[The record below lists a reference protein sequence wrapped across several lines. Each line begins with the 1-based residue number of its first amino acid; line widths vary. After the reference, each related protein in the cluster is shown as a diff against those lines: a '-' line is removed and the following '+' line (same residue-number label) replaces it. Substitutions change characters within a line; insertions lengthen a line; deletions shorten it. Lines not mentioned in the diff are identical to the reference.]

1 MKKIYLFFLL
11 LTFTGFAQF
20 SKTHYIPPLSGSG
33 GQPAQNQYMYISSPS
48 LTPVNFTINS
58 LGGGTISGTVSRN
71 NPYVYNIG
79 FGVDSQLMV
88 PTGSISSI
96 LNNKGYI
103 IEAEDQVY
111 VAIRLTASPQNYQ
124 AGGLVSKGLAALGT
138 QFRVGAFVNTGI
150 TGITNNHLTFVSILA
165 TENNTTV
172 DFNDIAPGVTL
183 INNGGSGN
191 LPPSISL
198 NRGQSFVMATTGPT
212 SGPNTDGLIGAL
224 ISSDKPITVNCGSF
238 AGTNGNVDNN
248 LDLGFDQIVSTE
260 RIGNEY
266 IFVRGFGIDITERPL
281 LIAHENN
288 TEIYLNG
295 NTGTPDYQL
304 NAGDYIALDGSEYS
318 ANGNLYVQT
327 SKNVFAYQG
336 VGGNSQANQEMFF
349 VPPLSCQTPKIIDNI
364 PLINL
369 IGNISFVVNSGVN
382 IVTETGANLDFII
395 NGTNYSLASLP
406 SNVNVQGPFAV
417 NGNAD
422 YETYKLTGITGNI
435 SIFADKQLY
444 ISYFGSNDAA
454 TYGGYY
460 SGFTFKPE
468 ISFNRIDITTSN
480 CIPNVNLSINSLSPF
495 DTYQW
500 FFNGQPIVGA
510 TNPSYTPTIPGLY
523 YLSATVAA
531 CAITLISDEI
541 PVSSCPEDTDLD
553 GAIDNIDID
562 FDNDG
567 IANCIE
573 SYGNK
578 DFNLTNLTTGNL
590 IVGNYTNSFTGLVS
604 TAGTNTPTTTP
615 FSGAADGSFITN
627 PANGIDNE
635 VTYEMN
641 FAQPVSLSMEYVTT
655 SAPGNL
661 LNSTGEFII
670 QCAIDK
676 TITILNPT
684 GQLLI
689 DTNYDGIYESGINQF
704 SSFQIRFRL
713 NSTVPLAAGSGTFK
727 IRSYLTDFLSIK
739 HINISE
745 GSSRATFKIFATC
758 VPKDSDSD
766 GIPDQFDLDS
776 DGDGISDNIE
786 AQGQNYIVSSPI
798 DANGDGMSDVYGSG
812 IIPIDTDGDGV
823 LDYLDLDSDNDGIY
837 DSVETAID
845 TDGDGIANYIS
856 LDSDGDLCPDVIEAG
871 FTDANNDGLLGNV
884 AVTVDAFGIIT
895 NAPNGYTTPN
905 PNYII
910 GAPIVIATQPQN
922 QVTCN
927 SQNASFTFT
936 GTPSTSYQW
945 QVSTNGGTT
954 WTNLTNSG
962 LYSGTTTINLQII
975 GATTSMNT
983 YQYRVLLNRNGN
995 SCGLFSEA
1003 AQLTVYP
1010 LPVLT
1015 SPVSI
1020 VQCDNDDTNDG
1031 ISEVSLIQKNDIISA
1046 NSANETFTYFTTQ
1059 IAAQNNTTAFKILNP
1074 LTYNTGNTVVW
1085 VRVENSD
1092 GCFQV
1097 GQINVFVSATQIPSS
1112 FLRKF
1117 AVCDDFLNSTND
1129 DRDGISLFNFSSVT
1143 NDITAL
1149 LPAATPFTIKYYKTQ
1164 ADALAE
1170 TDIDG
1175 NSIEVDPSN
1184 YRNIGFPGFQQIWV
1198 RVESTLDN
1206 ACFGLGAFV
1215 ELTVEE
1221 LPIAN
1226 PIANLISCDDNQDG
1240 RFPFDTSMVQS
1251 TILGSQNPA
1260 NVNVTYFDENN
1271 SPLPSPLPN
1280 PFLTRSQTIRIV
1292 VANTTTSALNGPC
1305 FDETK
1310 LTFIVDVLPVA
1321 YPVSNLSH
1329 CDDDGLEDG
1338 QYGFDTSAIESSLL
1352 NGQTG
1357 MSVTYLNENGNA
1369 LPSPLPNPFRT
1380 SSQTITA
1387 IVTNPIN
1394 TTCFATRSFDF
1405 IVHPLPQLEDGFTEI
1420 ICFNVDEIT
1429 FDAGLLG
1436 GSPADFTYQWF
1447 RNDKIINGATNY
1459 ELTVNQNGFYK
1470 VLVTSQFGCEQTR
1483 LIEIVYSQPATIE
1496 DITVIDLVESNTVT
1510 VVVSGS
1516 GNYVFSLD
1524 SPTGLYQTAGVF
1536 ENVTAGIYT
1545 VYVKDLLGCGIVT
1558 QEISVLGAPKFFTPN
1573 GDGFNDTWQVRGV
1586 NEKYYSNSVIYVFDR
1601 FGKLIIQI
1609 DPKSKG
1615 WDGTFNGSP
1624 LPSTDYWY
1632 SIDFKDGRSIKGHF
1646 ALKR

>member
-11 LTFTGFAQF
+11 LSFTGFSQF
-20 SKTHYIPPLSGSG
+20 SKTHYIPPITGTA

-48 LTPVNFTINS
+48 LTPVNFTINN
-58 LGGGTISGTVSRN
+58 LGGGTVNGTVSRN
-71 NPYVYNIG
+71 NPYVYPIG
-79 FGVDSQLMV
+79 FGTSSQLMV
-88 PTGSISSI
+88 PNNSISTI
-96 LNNKGYI
+96 LNDKGFI
-103 IEAEDQVY
+103 VEAEDQVY

-124 AGGLVSKGLAALGT
+124 AGGLVSKGLAALGKE
-138 QFRVGAFVNTGI
+138 FRIGAFVNTGI
-150 TGITNNHLTFVSILA
+150 TGITSNHLTFVSILA

-172 DFNDIAPGVTL
+172 DFSDIAPGVTL

-191 LPPSISL
+191 SPPSLSL
-198 NRGQSFVMATTGPT
+198 NRGQSFVMAVTGP
-212 SGPNTDGLIGAL
+212 SIPNADGLIGAL

-238 AGTNGNVDNN
+238 TGTNGNIDNN
-248 LDLGFDQIVSTE
+248 LDLGFDQIVSVD

-266 IFVRGFGIDITERPL
+266 IFVRGFGEDITERPL
-281 LIAHENN
+281 LVAHENN
-288 TEIYLNG
+288 TAVFLNG

-304 NAGDYIALDGSEYS
+304 NAGDYIAIDGSEYS
-318 ANGNLYVQT
+318 PSGNLYVRT

-369 IGNISFVVNSGVN
+369 IGNISYVVNSGVN
-382 IVTETGANLDFII
+382 IVTETGASIDFIW
-395 NGTNYSLASLP
+395 NGTNYSLATLP
-406 SNVNVQGPFAV
+406 PTINVQGPFAV
-417 NGNAD
+417 IGNAD
-422 YETYKLTGITGNI
+422 YITYKLTGFTGNI

-444 ISYFGSNDAA
+444 ISYFGSNEAA

-468 ISFNRIDITTSN
+468 ISFNRIDVTTSN

-500 FFNGQPIVGA
+500 YFNGVVIAGA
-510 TNPSYTPTIPGLY
+510 TNPNFTPTVPGLY

-541 PVSSCPEDTDLD
+541 PVSSCPEDTDSD

-567 IANCIE
+567 IANCTE

-590 IVGNYTNSFTGLVS
+590 IVGNYSNTFTGVVA
-604 TAGTNTPTTTP
+604 TAGATPPTATP
-615 FSGAADGSFITN
+615 FSGAADGSFVTY
-627 PANGIDNE
+627 PANGIGNS
-635 VTYEMN
+635 VTYEMT
-641 FAQPVSLSMEYVTT
+641 FAEPVSLSLEYVTT
-655 SAPGNL
+655 AAPGNL
-661 LNSTGEFII
+661 LTSTGEFIVQSSI
-670 QCAIDK
+670 GQ

-689 DTNYDGIYESGINQF
+689 DTNYDGIYESGITQY

-713 NSTVPLAAGSGTFK
+713 NSTVPLAAGSGTFQL
-727 IRSYLTDFLSIK
+727 RSYLTDFLSIK

-745 GSSRATFKIFATC
+745 GSSKASFKIFATC
-758 VPKDSDSD
+758 VPRDSDAD
-766 GIPDQFDLDS
+766 GVADQFDLDS

-786 AQGQNYIVSSPI
+786 AQGQSFIASTPV
-798 DANGDGMSDVYGSG
+798 DANGNGMSDVYGSG

-856 LDSDGDLCPDVIEAG
+856 LDSDGDLCADVIEAG
-871 FTDANNDGLLGNV
+871 FIDGNADGLLGNG
-884 AVTVDAFGIIT
+884 TVVVNTFGIVT

-910 GAPIVIATQPQN
+910 GAPIEITTQPQN

-936 GTPSTSYQW
+936 GTASTSYQW

-954 WTNLTNSG
+954 WTNLSNSA
-962 LYSGTTTINLQII
+962 LYSGTNTITLQII
-975 GATTSMNT
+975 GALTSMNT
-983 YQYRVLLNRNGN
+983 YQYRVLLNRTGN
-995 SCGLFSEA
+995 SCGLLSDEVL
-1003 AQLTVYP
+1003 LTVYP

-1020 VQCDNDDTNDG
+1020 VQCDNDATNDG
-1031 ISEVSLIQKNDIISA
+1031 ISEVSLIQNNDIISA
-1046 NSANETFTYFTTQ
+1046 NSANEIFTYFTTQ
-1059 IAAQNNTTAFKILNP
+1059 LAAQNNTSAFQILNP
-1074 LTYNTGNTVVW
+1074 LTYNTGNTTVW

-1097 GQINVFVSATQIPSS
+1097 GQINVFVSATQIPSN

-1117 AVCDDFLNSTND
+1117 YVCDDFLNAAND
-1129 DRDGISLFNFSSVT
+1129 DRDGISQFDFSSVT
-1143 NDITAL
+1143 ADLTNL
-1149 LPAATPFTIKYYKTQ
+1149 LPSATPFTIKYYRNQ

-1170 TDIDG
+1170 TDISG
-1175 NSIEVDPSN
+1175 NSLEVDPAN
-1184 YRNIGFPGFQQIWV
+1184 YRNSGFPGFQQIWV

-1206 ACFGLGAFV
+1206 ACFGLGPFV

-1226 PIANLISCDDNQDG
+1226 PITNLVSCDDDQDG
-1240 RFPFDTSMVQS
+1240 RFSFDTSTVQS
-1251 TILGSQNPA
+1251 TILGTQNPA
-1260 NVNVTYFDENN
+1260 NVTVTYFDENN
-1271 SPLPSPLPN
+1271 IPLPSPLPN
-1280 PFLTRSQTIRIV
+1280 PFLTQSQTIRIV
-1292 VANTTTSALNGPC
+1292 VTNNITSAVSGPC
-1305 FDETK
+1305 FDETT
-1310 LTFIVDVLPVA
+1310 LTFVVDILPIA
-1321 YPVSNLSH
+1321 YPILNLSS
-1329 CDDDGLEDG
+1329 CDNDGLEDG
-1338 QYGFDTSAIESSLL
+1338 LFSFDTTTIESTLL

-1357 MSVTYLNENGNA
+1357 MNVTYLDGNGNA
-1369 LPSPLPNPFRT
+1369 LPNPLPNPFRT
-1380 SSQTITA
+1380 TTQTITA
-1387 IVTNPIN
+1387 VVTNPIN
-1394 TTCFATRSFDF
+1394 TNCSASTTFNFT
-1405 IVHPLPQLEDGFTEI
+1405 VHPLPQLEDGFKEI
-1420 ICFNVDEIT
+1420 ICFNVDQIT
-1429 FDAGLLG
+1429 FDAGLLVG
-1436 GSPADFTYQWF
+1436 NISDFDYLWY
-1447 RNDKIINGATNY
+1447 RNDELILGATNY

-1470 VLVTSQFGCEQTR
+1470 VLVTSPFGCEQTR
-1483 LIEIVYSQPATIE
+1483 IIEIVYSQPATIE
-1496 DITVIDLVESNTVT
+1496 DIIIVDLVESNTVT

-1516 GNYVFSLD
+1516 GSYVYSLD
-1524 SPTGLYQTAGVF
+1524 SPTGLYQTSAVY
-1536 ENVTAGIYT
+1536 ENVYAGIYT
-1545 VYVKDLLGCGIVT
+1545 VYVKDLFGCGIIT

-1586 NEKYYSNSVIYVFDR
+1586 SAKYYSDSIIYIFDR
-1601 FGKLIIQI
+1601 FGKLIKQI

-1624 LPSTDYWY
+1624 LPSSDYWY